1 MLWHYEGVRWWS
13 GGWAGSLKHL
23 HHTATL
29 LTTPSGHCRLD
40 TGHQPDQTQTK
51 QDIFC
56 SRSLPSDCRKK
67 CSCDK
72 PPCLC
77 SNGYALCV
85 LRSIELKRE
94 RAILPVF
101 CKPICWFRT
110 WFGEI
115 NFPCRTARDEQ
126 AASRAHNDHTNVG
139 SMEAAG
145 VSQGNWLAHW
155 SSGSGWP
162 TQGLRPPADM
172 QPMCDV
178 VLNGEVNIM
187 LDD

>member
-1 MLWHYEGVRWWS
+1 MARV
-13 GGWAGSLKHL
+13 GSLKHL

-40 TGHQPDQTQTK
+40 TGHRPDQTQTSS
-51 QDIFC
+51 DIFC
-56 SRSLPSDCRKK
+56 SRSLPSDCQKK

-101 CKPICWFRT
+101 ANQFVDFALD
-110 WFGEI
+110 FGRLISRAEPPVDSSKHQHPVLTMTI
-115 NFPCRTARDEQ
+115 PMLAVWRQRGSAGVTDWLIEAV
-126 AASRAHNDHTNVG
+126 AASGQHRDCGRQQTCSPCVTLF
-139 SMEAAG
+139 SM
-145 VSQGNWLAHW
+145 V
-155 SSGSGWP
+155 
-162 TQGLRPPADM
+162 R
-172 QPMCDV
+172 
-178 VLNGEVNIM
+178 
-187 LDD
+187 